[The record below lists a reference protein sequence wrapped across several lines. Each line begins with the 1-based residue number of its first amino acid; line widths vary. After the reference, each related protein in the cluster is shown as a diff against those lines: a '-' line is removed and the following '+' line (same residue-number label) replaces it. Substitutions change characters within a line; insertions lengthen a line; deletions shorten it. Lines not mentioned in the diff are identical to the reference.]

1 MKIRTNGRYFIINS
15 ENEGIRESES
25 LDTIFNATISEA
37 DERDK
42 THQKTLN
49 EVRDSQ
55 SLVTKTPWLRRTH
68 WVKTFV
74 GKDMATLVKLTNAPG
89 IHDHQERSV
98 WQATA
103 GLIERC
109 FKGIL
114 DCQERGWTLIP
125 FWLRSVDRNKEDTK
139 PFRTFIAQ
147 YTLRRYDGYWQQ
159 YILFCL
165 RAVMTEDAVQF
176 TVRQRDALLEL
187 NSMLYETD
195 DELEIQAKILDL
207 SILLIQHS
215 DYTKKRSS
223 LIYFTGVLGYNLQ
236 WKQWRQPLEYTTIL
250 AGLQFCLRVI
260 MVEAALPTNLRNGF
274 NETSVENPIQ
284 IFRMY
289 VRVSSES
296 GRAKGCEGWEL
307 AALWSF
313 SAWDFPKW
321 RRENSLIGQCTP
333 GRIKMPTCD
342 V

>member
-49 EVRDSQ
+49 EVRESQ

-68 WVKTFV
+68 WEETFV

-139 PFRTFIAQ
+139 PFRTFIAP
-147 YTLRRYDGYWQQ
+147 YTLRRYAGYWQQ

-195 DELEIQAKILDL
+195 DELEIQAKILEL

-236 WKQWRQPLEYTTIL
+236 WKQWRQPGEYTTIL
-250 AGLQFCLRVI
+250 AGLQFCIRVI

-284 IFRMY
+284 IFRK
-289 VRVSSES
+289 VRDIWLVD
-296 GRAKGCEGWEL
+296 GEGIDPVINYFLTKRDTIWLYPPSVEL
-307 AALWSF
+307 WHS
-313 SAWDFPKW
+313 
-321 RRENSLIGQCTP
+321 R
-333 GRIKMPTCD
+333 
-342 V
+342 